1 MINENKNLSV
11 KNVIF
16 VSLKKIGKMIKLDEQ
31 DFLII
36 G

>member
-1 MINENKNLSV
+1 
-11 KNVIF
+11 
-16 VSLKKIGKMIKLDEQ
+16 MIKLDEQ